1 MGLTRDEIIN
11 LALNYTSPEEITDF
25 PFEGDVFCLL
35 MRAIPIEGT
44 LKEEEGWAFRGYG
57 ICIGYLADE
66 QSKPAGKWLWMHF
79 ASLDSFPPNAQV
91 LKLQPP
97 HVVKGRFQNSERTH
111 EIRILKVTIGKSMET
126 LEKSVPKPAE
136 KNQSSAQPQTV
147 ETSTGSSKIVQ
158 FRKKKS

>member
-35 MRAIPIEGT
+35 MRVIPIEET
-44 LKEEEGWAFRGYG
+44 QKEEEGWAFRGYG

-97 HVVKGRFQNSERTH
+97 HVVKGRFQNAERTH

-136 KNQSSAQPQTV
+136 KNQNSNQPETV
-147 ETSTGSSKIVQ
+147 EAGSTKIVQ